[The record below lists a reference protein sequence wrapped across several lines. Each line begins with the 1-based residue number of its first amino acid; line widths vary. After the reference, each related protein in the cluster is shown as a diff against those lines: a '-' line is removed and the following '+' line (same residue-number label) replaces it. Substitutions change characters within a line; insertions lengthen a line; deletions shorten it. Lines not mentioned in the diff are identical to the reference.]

1 VDIFSFYEEKAARRK
16 VQWVVSGSRTAE
28 SACALQKVQCG
39 GPSDHLKVSLRQLA
53 YALAWKHSACQEPG
67 FRCRCAVISHQ
78 E

>member
-28 SACALQKVQCG
+28 SAVRTAESAVR